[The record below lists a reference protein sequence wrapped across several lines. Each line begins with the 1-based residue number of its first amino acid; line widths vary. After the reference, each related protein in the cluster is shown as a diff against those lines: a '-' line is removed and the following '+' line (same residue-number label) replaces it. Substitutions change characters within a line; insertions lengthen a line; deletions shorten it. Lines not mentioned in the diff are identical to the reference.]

1 MQTRKERNDKATK
14 ADVLKTGIS
23 KNAAKST
30 IKCECG
36 WETLLIPDLKAMSK
50 TIEAHVDTHRKME
63 KDCSKTDAENEGV
76 AELEAERIENY
87 LVAQVLKKASTQKN

>member
-1 MQTRKERNDKATK
+1 MRTRKDKNDKAAK
-14 ADVLKTGIS
+14 ANVLKKDVS
-23 KNAAKST
+23 RNAVKST

-63 KDCSKTDAENEGV
+63 RDCSKTDAENEGV
-76 AELEAERIENY
+76 AEFEAERIENY
-87 LVAQVLKKASTQKN
+87 LVAQVLKKASIQKS